1 MPFLAT
7 APALMLFV
15 LIGGV
20 IAFVVFA
27 ASRHNQA
34 VNEAWQSSAKR
45 LGLRYKKG
53 GFKRKLEGEY
63 RGFDVR
69 VNTFT
74 QSAGNNSQSFT
85 RYRVSYPNLGLGLE
99 LKHQHFFATLGRALT
114 GGKDIVIGDQEFDD
128 TVIVEARL
136 AREVIAFLTPER
148 RLRIVSLITS
158 QRRALIR
165 DDEASFVTKGTV
177 SDAAKIQRHL
187 DRLVILALSLT
198 GQDDDALSP
207 ALTARSEGDLGSA
220 IALAGAAHAAAPED
234 QDARLMHSEL
244 LSNTGQHEEAH
255 EVLHSQPIDEDD
267 AELTALAESLEAKLG
282 FDPSELSPPPIVRA
296 PEAAPAPVPLEPPVF
311 AEPAPEALPAD
322 AAPEVAATPE
332 PAESTSASEPVDY
345 HELRAD
351 LFETNRMSFEVKD
364 HFDAT
369 YAGRTP
375 TWRGKLERLSDYN
388 SDMVFEGGP
397 GTKAMVA
404 LEPIQDGSFAKDV
417 RAVVQ
422 LTREQAEAAKSLVG
436 SEVTLTGRLVSCDGF
451 MRNLFLASGTL
462 AS

>member
-1 MPFLAT
+1 MPFLA
-7 APALMLFV
+7 AIPAVMLFA

-20 IAFVVFA
+20 IAFVVIT

-34 VNEAWQSSAKR
+34 VNEAWQSAGR
-45 LGLRYKKG
+45 LLGLRYQKG
-53 GFKRKLEGEY
+53 GRKRKLEGQY

-74 QSAGNNSQSFT
+74 QSSGNNSQRFT
-85 RYRVSYPNLGLGLE
+85 RYRVSYPDLGLGLE
-99 LKHQHFFATLGRALT
+99 LKHQHFFATLARALT

-165 DDEASFVTKGTV
+165 DDEASFVTKGTAG
-177 SDAAKIQRHL
+177 DAEKVQRHL
-187 DRLVILALSLT
+187 DRLVILAPSLT
-198 GQDDDALSP
+198 GQDEDALSP
-207 ALTARSEGDLGSA
+207 ALAGRSEGDLGSA

-244 LSNTGQHEEAH
+244 LSNTGQHEAAQ

-267 AELTALAESLEAKLG
+267 AELG
-282 FDPSELSPPPIVRA
+282 FDPSELSPPPMLPEPPEPPVCA
-296 PEAAPAPVPLEPPVF
+296 EPVPEASVADTFPEAPAPQPEAAATPAP
-311 AEPAPEALPAD
+311 A
-322 AAPEVAATPE
+322 AATG
-332 PAESTSASEPVDY
+332 ASEPVDY
-345 HELRAD
+345 RELRAD
-351 LFETNRMSFEVKD
+351 LFETDRMSFEVKD

-397 GTKAMVA
+397 GTKAMIT
-404 LEPIQDGSFAKDV
+404 LEPIQDGSLAKDV
-417 RAVVQ
+417 RAIVQ
-422 LTREQAEAAKSLVG
+422 LTREQAEDAKALVG
-436 SEVTLTGRLVSCDGF
+436 SEVSLTGQLVSCDGF
-451 MRNLFLASGTL
+451 MRNLFLAGGAL